1 MRMEQVLSRENL
13 LEALHRVERNK
24 GSHGVDGMSV
34 SELRPYM
41 MEHWHEICT
50 SLLEGTYKPQ
60 PVRRIEIPKPNG
72 GKRKLGIPTVI
83 DRFIQQAL
91 NQALTPIFDP
101 GFSENSFGFRPN
113 KQAHQ
118 AVRKAKSYIKEGYRW
133 VIDMDLE
140 KFFDHVNHDK
150 LMHLIGKK
158 IRDGRI
164 LHLIREFLKAGIME
178 NGLVTS
184 NLEGTPQ
191 GGPLSPLL
199 SNIMLDPL
207 DKELERRNLRFVR
220 YADDCNIFV
229 KSRKA
234 GKRVMENMTNF
245 IEKELSLKVN
255 REKTALDRPWKRDY
269 LGFSFTYHKEPKIR
283 IARKSIQKMKQ
294 RIRELTSRSHSISME
309 ERIKRLNQYLM
320 GWCGYFSLADT
331 PTIFKNLDK
340 WIRRRLRMMIWKQW
354 KKPKTK
360 VKKLI
365 QLGVQPYKA
374 YEWGNSRKSYW
385 RISKSP
391 ILHQTLG
398 NSYWSSQVLKSLY
411 RKYGEKRHLF
421 D

>member
-1 MRMEQVLSRENL
+1 M
-13 LEALHRVERNK
+13 
-24 GSHGVDGMSV
+24 
-34 SELRPYM
+34 
-41 MEHWHEICT
+41 
-50 SLLEGTYKPQ
+50 
-60 PVRRIEIPKPNG
+60 
-72 GKRKLGIPTVI
+72 I

-91 NQALTPIFDP
+91 NQALTPLFDP
-101 GFSENSFGFRPN
+101 GFSENSFGFRRN
-113 KQAHQ
+113 KQARQ
-118 AVRKAKSYIKEGYRW
+118 AVRKARSYIKDGYRW

-164 LHLIREFLKAGIME
+164 LYLIREFLKAGIME
-178 NGLVTS
+178 NGLITS

-245 IEKELSLKVN
+245 IEKGLALKVN
-255 REKTALDRPWKRDY
+255 REKMALDRSWKRDY

-283 IARKSIQKMKQ
+283 IARKSIRKMKH
-294 RIRELTSRSHSISME
+294 RIRKLTSHSHSISME

-320 GWCGYFSLADT
+320 GWCGYFSLAD
-331 PTIFKNLDK
+331 I
-340 WIRRRLRMMIWKQW
+340 
-354 KKPKTK
+354 
-360 VKKLI
+360 
-365 QLGVQPYKA
+365 
-374 YEWGNSRKSYW
+374 
-385 RISKSP
+385 P
-391 ILHQTLG
+391 ING
-398 NSYWSSQVLKSLY
+398 
-411 RKYGEKRHLF
+411 
-421 D
+421 